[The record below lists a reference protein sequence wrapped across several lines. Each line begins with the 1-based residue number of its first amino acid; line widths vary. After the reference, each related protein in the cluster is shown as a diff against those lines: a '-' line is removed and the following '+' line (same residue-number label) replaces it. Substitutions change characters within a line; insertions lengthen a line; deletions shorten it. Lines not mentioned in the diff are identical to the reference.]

1 VSGPPRRLLDYRRLA
16 QRNLPGLLRYKFLH
30 DYGYD
35 KGAVLVEAIV
45 ADICELLR
53 RYYRRDGDL
62 EPGQLIYPAPDRNER
77 AGRGKTMAAT
87 RLVPVRLTI
96 VADEDLEAIRVGA
109 RAAARREIRVRRLTH
124 EAIAQG
130 ALLSERDLGL
140 LTGYSNSAI
149 SLTARA
155 LRARGEFLPLRGY
168 VADMG
173 SFPTHKAAIIRLY
186 LQGLLTPDIAARTW
200 HSKEARRPLHPRLR
214 ARAAAGRQAPPR
226 RAPAAHRHDH
236 EAHRPVPRAPRRALP
251 RRRPGDSPCPVFV
264 SAEWS
269 LRRRGGKPGPPRR
282 VGTVWKERG
291 GLPQRRRG
299 DSVGHED
306 QVAWPRQDHAGRRR
320 RRRLKRAY
328 LAWPH
333 ATSAADPSARSI
345 SAEWDQYGIRT
356 TGLGWLR
363 HALSPLRAA
372 GPGAGGGAA

>member
-1 VSGPPRRLLDYRRLA
+1 VSGPPRRVLDYRRLA
-16 QRNLPGLLRYKFLH
+16 RRNLPGLLRYKFLH

-35 KGAVLVEAIV
+35 KGAVVVEAIV

-130 ALLSERDLGL
+130 ALLSERDLAL

-155 LRARGEFLPLRGY
+155 LRQRGEFLPLRGY

-200 HSKEARRPLHPRLR
+200 HSKEAVDRYIRGFERVRLLAAKHPR
-214 ARAAAGRQAPPR
+214 
-226 RAPAAHRHDH
+226 D
-236 EAHRPVPRAPRRALP
+236 ELP
-251 RRRPGDSPCPVFV
+251 LLTGMTMR
-264 SAEWS
+264 
-269 LRRRGGKPGPPRR
+269 LI
-282 VGTVWKERG
+282 
-291 GLPQRRRG
+291 
-299 DSVGHED
+299 D
-306 QVAWPRQDHAGRRR
+306 Q
-320 RRRLKRAY
+320 Y
-328 LAWPH
+328 LALL
-333 ATSAADPSARSI
+333 SEPS
-345 SAEWDQYGIRT
+345 
-356 TGLGWLR
+356 
-363 HALSPLRAA
+363 
-372 GPGAGGGAA
+372 PGAEQATPHVLSS

>member
-1 VSGPPRRLLDYRRLA
+1 VSGPPRRVLDYRRLA
-16 QRNLPGLLRYKFLH
+16 RRNLPGLLRYKSLH

-45 ADICELLR
+45 ADIGELLR

-62 EPGQLIYPAPDRNER
+62 EPGQLIHPAPDRNER

-155 LRARGEFLPLRGY
+155 LRERGEFLPLRGY

-200 HSKEARRPLHPRLR
+200 HSKEAVDRYIRGFERVRLLAAKHPRDELPLLTGMTMR
-214 ARAAAGRQAPPR
+214 LIDQHLALLAEPSPGADQATP
-226 RAPAAHRHDH
+226 
-236 EAHRPVPRAPRRALP
+236 
-251 RRRPGDSPCPVFV
+251 
-264 SAEWS
+264 
-269 LRRRGGKPGPPRR
+269 
-282 VGTVWKERG
+282 
-291 GLPQRRRG
+291 
-299 DSVGHED
+299 
-306 QVAWPRQDHAGRRR
+306 
-320 RRRLKRAY
+320 
-328 LAWPH
+328 
-333 ATSAADPSARSI
+333 
-345 SAEWDQYGIRT
+345 
-356 TGLGWLR
+356 
-363 HALSPLRAA
+363 HALSS
-372 GPGAGGGAA
+372 